1 MKRLYTYT
9 DFIQKTTNENVNHF
23 DESNRDFVL
32 NEMQP
37 SWTPEE
43 TKSMYEITKENIY
56 QKLKDKFFQRID
68 IILTGDEDLFSSSKS
83 GAFGSYY
90 DSEMAKK
97 IDGKSTYKEISDK
110 IKKVWNDKI
119 LSRLNFTSDL
129 QSGYDT
135 IKNSKRNDLISDGF
149 KNSYDIVI
157 GAYES
162 TTWGEGRKVLD
173 TLLWQKSPFYKTKT
187 DSIFSE
193 SGINSDQEYNSIL
206 KKLKDVKISDGT
218 FPWKDLDAKLKFEFF
233 EYYRHY
239 HFWLFANL
247 IMSGKPQSTA
257 STTAPSSK
265 TKSSSSSTTSTTSS
279 PKRERLNVDR
289 NAVGERFSGL

>member
-9 DFIQKTTNENVNHF
+9 DFIQKTNNENVNHF

-68 IILTGDEDLFSSSKS
+68 IILTRDEDLFSSSKS

-90 DSEMAKK
+90 DSKMAEK
-97 IDGKSTYKEISDK
+97 INKDYKLTFKEISDL
-110 IKKVWNDKI
+110 IKKVLNDKI
-119 LSRLNFTSDL
+119 LSRLIFTSDL
-129 QSGYDT
+129 QSAYDT
-135 IKNSKRNDLISDGF
+135 IKNSKRSELISDEL
-149 KNSYDIVI
+149 KNSYDIVNA
-157 GAYES
+157 AYNPAS
-162 TTWGEGRKVLD
+162 WSNNTLD
-173 TLLWQKSPFYKTKT
+173 TILWKESSFYKTKT
-187 DSIFSE
+187 DSIFSASE
-193 SGINSDQEYNSIL
+193 INSDTEYTDLL
-206 KKLKDVKISDGT
+206 KKLSLNPDDETKEFRFKN
-218 FPWKDLDAKLKFEFF
+218 LDSKLKSEFF

-247 IMSGKPQSTA
+247 IMSGKKI
-257 STTAPSSK
+257 TTTTTTTNSG
-265 TKSSSSSTTSTTSS
+265 TKSSSTSTGSAR
-279 PKRERLNVDR
+279 RERINVDR
-289 NAVGERFSGL
+289 NSVGERFSGL